1 MSNDN
6 NGSLSRRGFI
16 QLLGMLGVSAG
27 GLPLTAAASTAMLKK
42 AIPSSGQQIPVIGM
56 GSSRTFDTGSD
67 TESYARLTEVLQ
79 AFFDQGGT
87 VIDTSPMYGRSE
99 QVLGDLL
106 VTVRN
111 RESLFMATKVWTEGR
126 DDGIAQMKESMR
138 LLWVPVIDLMQI
150 HNLLDWRVHMETLME
165 WKKKGLIRY
174 IGITT
179 HRGFDHDQLAYVM
192 ENHPID
198 FVQLSYS
205 IANRK
210 AEQRILPLASERGI
224 ATMINRPFMRGSLF
238 QHVKGQSLPAWAK
251 EFDCHSW
258 AQFFLKFVVSH
269 PAVTCSIPATS
280 KVHHM
285 VDNMTAGYGRMP
297 DERERKR
304 MFEYYTSI

>member
-6 NGSLSRRGFI
+6 NGSLSRRSFI
-16 QLLGMLGVSAG
+16 QLLGLLGASAG
-27 GLPLTAAASTAMLKK
+27 GLPLAALASTAMLKK
-42 AIPSSGQQIPVIGM
+42 AIPSSGEQIPVIGM
-56 GSSRTFDTGSD
+56 GSSRTFDSGSD

-99 QVLGDLL
+99 QVLGELL

-111 RESLFMATKVWTEGR
+111 RESLFTATKVWTEGR
-126 DDGIAQMKESMR
+126 EEGIAQMKESMR
-138 LLWVPVIDLMQI
+138 LLRVPVIDLMQI
-150 HNLLDWRVHMETLME
+150 HNLLDWRVHMETLAE
-165 WKKKGLIRY
+165 WKRKRLIRY

-179 HRGFDHDQLAYVM
+179 HRGYDHDQLAYVM

-224 ATMINRPFMRGSLF
+224 ATMINRPFMRGNLF
-238 QHVKGQSLPAWAK
+238 QLVKGQSLPPWVK

-285 VDNMTAGYGRMP
+285 VDNMAAGYGRMP
-297 DERERKR
+297 DELERKR
-304 MFEYYTSI
+304 MLEYFASI